1 MSLDPET
8 REIDGYTYTF
18 RPLGAKAG
26 MRLFA
31 QLVQRLGGTVGPAL
45 TGGADKA
52 QIGAAAL
59 SSLASQLDPDFVD
72 QLINTFAPRTTVR
85 MDADHGSKEVALDK
99 ILDLHFGRRLV
110 AQLQW
115 LEFCLE
121 TQYSD
126 FLGLLRGQLA
136 GQAASETAARK
147 DG

>member
-8 REIDGYTYTF
+8 REIDGHAYTF

-26 MRLFA
+26 MRLFT

-45 TGGADKA
+45 SGGADKA
-52 QIGAAAL
+52 KIGAAAL
-59 SSLASQLDPDFVD
+59 GSLASQLDPDFIERLVD
-72 QLINTFAPRTTVR
+72 TFAPRTTVT
-85 MDADHGSKEVALDK
+85 MAADHGGKEVQLDK

-121 TQYSD
+121 TQYAD
-126 FLGLLRGQLA
+126 FLGLLKGQLA
-136 GQAASETAARK
+136 DRAASATAARK